1 MMQSHLPSPARLG
14 LTASSPSLPPNP
26 SPLNPTSSPPQGN
39 LPASAAAG
47 AGAAPTLTTS
57 PSLLPLL
64 PPLPRAQSL
73 LQLIS
78 SLASNLFELS
88 PNRAA
93 WISAYRGSL
102 PNFLPSASSSPPPPL
117 PTSISSTKDALSL
130 LTTLQTQLFE
140 AVAELQE
147 TLDLQ
152 DARARLA
159 REARAKD
166 AALLAFAKKLH
177 EAHHV
182 LDRLVDDYADYRRD
196 PKRPRGAA
204 AADDPES
211 VSEGD
216 FGASLH
222 SRLKLE
228 DILIYAHNIS
238 YTTFAP
244 PEHGAGLPL
253 RGALPPAPQDSEMR
267 ASKLY
272 QFADMDVGVPKK
284 PLDAKEGITAEV
296 EVMPLYEPPPQEA
309 PRLPNALPPMF
320 PKDLKPPPGWKPG
333 DPITLPMD
341 SILPGVKAE
350 EPKAPVPQAPVLV
363 RPVVPMAPQPVQ
375 VAAVQLDFAT
385 SSDSEY
391 SSDAGSSEED
401 DED

>member
-1 MMQSHLPSPARLG
+1 MMQPHLPSPARLG

-26 SPLNPTSSPPQGN
+26 SPLNPTSSPPHGN
-39 LPASAAAG
+39 PPSSAG

-102 PNFLPSASSSPPPPL
+102 PTFLPSASSSAPPL
-117 PTSISSTKDALSL
+117 PTPISSAKDALSL

-159 REARAKD
+159 REARTKD

-177 EAHHV
+177 EVHQV

-204 AADDPES
+204 AADDPEP
-211 VSEGD
+211 VSDGD

-222 SRLKLE
+222 SRLKLD
-228 DILIYAHNIS
+228 DILTYAHHIS
-238 YTTFAP
+238 YSTFAP
-244 PEHGAGLPL
+244 PEHAAGLPL
-253 RGALPPAPQDSEMR
+253 RGAYPPAPQESHMR
-267 ASKLY
+267 ASQLY
-272 QFADMDVGVPKK
+272 QFADLDVGVPKR
-284 PLDAKEGITAEV
+284 PLEAKEGITAEV
-296 EVMPLYEPPPQEA
+296 EAAPLYEPPPQEGP
-309 PRLPNALPPMF
+309 PRLPNILPPMF
-320 PKDLKPPPGWKPG
+320 PKGLKPPPGWKPG
-333 DPITLPMD
+333 DPITLLPD
-341 SILPGVKAE
+341 EILPDVKGEALQV
-350 EPKAPVPQAPVLV
+350 PVPQPPVLA
-363 RPVVPMAPQPVQ
+363 RPVVPMGPEPIQ
-375 VAAVQLDFAT
+375 VKAVQLDFESS
-385 SSDSEY
+385 SSDEY
-391 SSDAGSSEED
+391 SSDVGSSEED

>member
-1 MMQSHLPSPARLG
+1 MMQPHLPSPARLG

-26 SPLNPTSSPPQGN
+26 SPLNPTASPPHGN
-39 LPASAAAG
+39 QTSSAGPGAS
-47 AGAAPTLTTS
+47 AAPTLTTS

-102 PNFLPSASSSPPPPL
+102 PTFLPSASSSAPPL
-117 PTSISSTKDALSL
+117 PPPISSTKDALSL

-177 EAHHV
+177 EAHQV

-204 AADDPES
+204 AVDDPEP
-211 VSEGD
+211 VSDGD

-222 SRLKLE
+222 SRLKLD
-228 DILIYAHNIS
+228 DILTYAHHIS
-238 YTTFAP
+238 YSTFAP
-244 PEHGAGLPL
+244 PEHAAGLPL
-253 RGALPPAPQDSEMR
+253 RGAYPPAPQESHMR
-267 ASKLY
+267 ASQLY
-272 QFADMDVGVPKK
+272 QFADLDVGVPKR
-284 PLDAKEGITAEV
+284 PLEAKEGITAEV
-296 EVMPLYEPPPQEA
+296 EAAPLYEPPQEGP
-309 PRLPNALPPMF
+309 PRLPNILPPRL
-320 PKDLKPPPGWKPG
+320 PKPPPGWKPG
-333 DPITLPMD
+333 DPITLLPD
-341 SILPGVKAE
+341 EILPDVKGE
-350 EPKAPVPQAPVLV
+350 EPQAPVPQPPMLV
-363 RPVVPMAPQPVQ
+363 RPVAPMGQEPIQ
-375 VAAVQLDFAT
+375 VAPVQLDFDE
-385 SSDSEY
+385 SSSSGEY
-391 SSDAGSSEED
+391 SSDVGSSEED

>member
-26 SPLNPTSSPPQGN
+26 VPLNPTSSPPHGS
-39 LPASAAAG
+39 LPSSAAAG
-47 AGAAPTLTTS
+47 ASAAPTLTTS

-93 WISAYRGSL
+93 WIQAYRGSF
-102 PNFLPSASSSPPPPL
+102 PTFLPSVSSSAPPL
-117 PTSISSTKDALSL
+117 PTPISSTNDALSL

-152 DARARLA
+152 DGRARLA

-177 EAHHV
+177 EAHQV

-204 AADDPES
+204 AADDSEPA
-211 VSEGD
+211 SEGH
-216 FGASLH
+216 FGTSLH
-222 SRLKLE
+222 SSLKLD
-228 DILIYAHNIS
+228 DILAYAHRIS

-253 RGALPPAPQDSEMR
+253 RVSLPPVPQENQMR
-267 ASKLY
+267 ASQLY
-272 QFADMDVGVPKK
+272 LFADLDVGVPKK
-284 PLDAKEGITAEV
+284 PLDAKEGIAAEV
-296 EVMPLYEPPPQEA
+296 EAAPLYEPPQEG
-309 PRLPNALPPMF
+309 PSRLPNTLPPMF
-320 PKDLKPPPGWKPG
+320 PKELKPPPGWKPG
-333 DPITLPMD
+333 DPITLPPD
-341 SILPGVKAE
+341 EILPGIKGE
-350 EPKAPVPQAPVLV
+350 EPQAPVPQPPVAV
-363 RPVVPMAPQPVQ
+363 RPVVPMGQEPIQVQP
-375 VAAVQLDFAT
+375 VQLDFDSS
-385 SSDSEY
+385 SSDEY
-391 SSDAGSSEED
+391 SSDVGSSEED